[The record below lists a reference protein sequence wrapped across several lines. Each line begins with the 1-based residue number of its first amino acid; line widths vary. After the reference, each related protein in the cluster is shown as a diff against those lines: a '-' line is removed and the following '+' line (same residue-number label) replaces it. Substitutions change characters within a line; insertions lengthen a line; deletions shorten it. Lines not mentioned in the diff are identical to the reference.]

1 MHATGPTTG
10 GVLPEETPT
19 LTFDDFWAWVTLHP
33 NCIVRA
39 GTPEAVLYDDDDL
52 HWLLASEESHL
63 LVQLVRGKR
72 LIGELLVDPE
82 QVAYVQGARGDRDGE
97 FLFDLIVETPSERLA
112 AYSFVMA
119 HAYEAEVPSHDR
131 AVH

>member
-1 MHATGPTTG
+1 M
-10 GVLPEETPT
+10 V
-19 LTFDDFWAWVTLHP
+19 LHP
-33 NCIVRA
+33 NCILRV

-52 HWLLASEESHL
+52 HWLLASEEIHL

-72 LIGELLVDPE
+72 LIGELLIDPE
-82 QVAYVQGARGDRDGE
+82 QVAYVQGASGDREGE
-97 FLFDLIVETPSERLA
+97 FLFDLIVESPNERLA

-119 HAYEAEVPSHDR
+119 HAFEEEVASHDR